1 MHIQNRFEVPMQ
13 TADAWAF
20 LMDIESTVTCF
31 PGAELVETLDED
43 NYKGRVTVKL
53 GPLAMVFNGKLRI
66 ENRDEAAHSATV
78 HATWTESKGR
88 GHAITVTR
96 FALRPAGDGTVVAMD
111 TDVQLA
117 GQVAQYGRGAGMI
130 AQVSAQLVSQ
140 FADNLR
146 THIDAG
152 GAPHDRP
159 HKQISGARL
168 IGRALLNRVKSGSE

>member
-1 MHIQNRFEVPMQ
+1 MPI
-13 TADAWAF
+13 ADAWAF

-31 PGAELVETLDED
+31 PGAILTEIIDDDHYT
-43 NYKGRVTVKL
+43 GHVTIKL
-53 GPLAMVFNGKLRI
+53 GPLSMVFNGKLHI
-66 ENRDEAAHSATV
+66 ENRDEAAYSAGV
-78 HATWTESKGR
+78 RATWTESKGR

-96 FALRPAGDGTVVAMD
+96 YVLQPAGEGTVIKMD

-130 AQVSAQLVSQ
+130 ADISAQLVSQ

-146 THIDAG
+146 ARIDAR
-152 GAPHDRP
+152 GAAHDNPHR
-159 HKQISGARL
+159 QISGARL